1 MRLSNFVLSFRKAII
16 YLKKSSEATVA
27 FVQRPGLKLEF
38 GKSEARAWEL
48 HQAFL

>member
-1 MRLSNFVLSFRKAII
+1 MRLLNFVLAFRKAII
-16 YLKKSSEATVA
+16 CLKRSSEAIVA
-27 FVQRPGLKLEF
+27 FVQRPRTEVGI